1 MHESSGLKSEWFEE
15 INLFLM
21 KYSYSCYTLNSQRSF
36 QRLGVKIL
44 FNSLLKFYSNLLEV

>member
-36 QRLGVKIL
+36 QKLGVKIL